1 MKKHWLRGVLLGVSL
16 ALLVA
21 GGVALAASLSLTVD
35 QECFECWPGNNE
47 DPEYLVEVTIA
58 GYSLE
63 DNMRGN
69 LKLDGEVLDSGSFP
83 ATVGPPCHMSMYVP
97 CDSFQMHVW
106 SDCYGATVTEGAF
119 SNVSEQQNGTV
130 AYGDF
135 SMRLWNV
142 DTEDSAR
149 VGWRFAEDCAVQEV
163 EAFVPE
169 PGSILLLGS
178 GLMGLAGYATLRWRT
193 RE

>member
-16 ALLVA
+16 ALLLA

-35 QECFECWPGNNE
+35 QECFECWPGDNE

-69 LKLDGEVLDSGSFP
+69 LKLDGEVLDSGTFQP
-83 ATVGPPCHMSMYVP
+83 TVGPPCHMSMYVP
-97 CDSFQMHVW
+97 CDTFQLYFY
-106 SDCYGATVTEGAF
+106 SDCYGDNITESAF
-119 SNVSEQQNGTV
+119 GNVSEQQGDTV

-135 SMRLWNV
+135 SLRLWNV
-142 DTEDSAR
+142 DTPDSAQ
-149 VGWRFAEDCAVQEV
+149 VGWRFAEDCAAQEV

-169 PGSILLLGS
+169 PGTLMLLGS
-178 GLMGLAGYATLRWRT
+178 GLAGLVGYAGLRWRS
-193 RE
+193 RK